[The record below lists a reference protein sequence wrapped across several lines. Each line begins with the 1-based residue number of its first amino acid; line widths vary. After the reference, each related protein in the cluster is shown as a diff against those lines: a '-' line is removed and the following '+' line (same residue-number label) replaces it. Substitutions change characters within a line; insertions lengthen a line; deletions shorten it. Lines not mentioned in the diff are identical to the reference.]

1 MSKTE
6 QAERIARNE
15 TFPFVFGNRLLLAKD
30 EYIISHLNRI
40 KNAVDNQ
47 ETLTPYDIS
56 KIEVYYEKVMGK
68 KYKLGAVNVHHDNKK
83 KLRF

>member
-1 MSKTE
+1 MKNE

-30 EYIISHLNRI
+30 EYIIRHLNRI
-40 KNAVDNQ
+40 KKAVDNQ

-56 KIEVYYEKVMGK
+56 KIEDYYEKVMGK
-68 KYKLGAVNVHHDNKK
+68 LYKLGAVNLRHDPVK
-83 KLRF
+83 KLRY